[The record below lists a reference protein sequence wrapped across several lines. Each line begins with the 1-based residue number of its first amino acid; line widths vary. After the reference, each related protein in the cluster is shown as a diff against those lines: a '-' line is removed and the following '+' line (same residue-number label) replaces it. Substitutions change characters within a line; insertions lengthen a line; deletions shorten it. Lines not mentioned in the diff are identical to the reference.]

1 MKDSES
7 GKYLM
12 NLRISRTGLFV
23 AVISMIVIFCALTYC
38 AIAYTPIKT
47 FIPGYPDAQ
56 SKRTAIQNA
65 IKVDSLE
72 KVIYR
77 WELYSENM
85 KRAVEGKAPISP
97 LKLTG
102 DIICL
107 TAFILNR
114 PLLSLFGL
122 EEEA

>member
-72 KVIYR
+72 RVMSR
-77 WELYSENM
+77 WEIYF
-85 KRAVEGKAPISP
+85 AVSV
-97 LKLTG
+97 
-102 DIICL
+102 
-107 TAFILNR
+107 F
-114 PLLSLFGL
+114 S
-122 EEEA
+122 